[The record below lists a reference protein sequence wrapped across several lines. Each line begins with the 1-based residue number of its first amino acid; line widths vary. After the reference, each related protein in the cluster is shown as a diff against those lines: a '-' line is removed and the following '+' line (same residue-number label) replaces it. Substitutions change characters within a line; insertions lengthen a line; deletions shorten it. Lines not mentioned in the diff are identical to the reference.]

1 MPKFLLESPQTI
13 TFRTVPQISPGN
25 LDLLFASK
33 VCWPQDIK
41 GIPYKFNLVSV
52 FGRGSIKLICTNLS

>member
-1 MPKFLLESPQTI
+1 MPKFLLGSPQTI

-25 LDLLFASK
+25 LDLLLASK

-41 GIPYKFNLVSV
+41 GILYKFNLVSV
-52 FGRGSIKLICTNLS
+52 FGRGSSKLICTNLS